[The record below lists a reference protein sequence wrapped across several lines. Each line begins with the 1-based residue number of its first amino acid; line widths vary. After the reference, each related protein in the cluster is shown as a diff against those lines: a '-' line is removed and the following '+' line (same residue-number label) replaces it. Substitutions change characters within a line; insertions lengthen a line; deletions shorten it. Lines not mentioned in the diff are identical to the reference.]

1 MIDGKYNI
9 EVDVP
14 FGRKEGTVDLRTEG
28 DTAIADIDAP
38 IVGEQHVEGRA
49 EGDTFTAQG
58 SGKIKI
64 MGRIDYTLRGEVVGD
79 KLHIIIESNQGQFSL
94 EGVRA

>member
-1 MIDGKYNI
+1 MIDGTYKI
-9 EVDVP
+9 KVDVP
-14 FGRKEGTVDLRTEG
+14 FGRKDGTIVLHSKG
-28 DTAIADIDAP
+28 DVMTADIDAP